1 MSYWVIR
8 PFFEFLTIM
17 GIEDCVESDKT
28 DMGYAFEVFWNAFKL
43 WNKSSSLKLS
53 HSD

>member
-28 DMGYAFEVFWNAFKL
+28 DMVMLLKYFET
-43 WNKSSSLKLS
+43 
-53 HSD
+53 HSNYEINLRA